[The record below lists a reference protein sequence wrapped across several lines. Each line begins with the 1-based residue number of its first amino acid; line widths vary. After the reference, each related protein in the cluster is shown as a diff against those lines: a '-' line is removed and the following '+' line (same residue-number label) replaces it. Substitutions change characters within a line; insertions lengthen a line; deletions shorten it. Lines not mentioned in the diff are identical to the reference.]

1 MKDFTWQENIRCT
14 LVLHYLPSV
23 SPKQIFFLPVFFFQ
37 KCRHGVKSPLVYI
50 ENHFERDPNL
60 VYPSFFLCKLLFL
73 SSQSRHFTA
82 ISFYRSLSQTPK
94 SLSLNQRHTDRPA
107 RCVSVY
113 CPETAICFHDAV
125 IFSFS
130 LSVKI
135 YPNSYNIKF
144 TTSVCLYSTNFDQL
158 ESVSNKICQ
167 ASK

>member
-1 MKDFTWQENIRCT
+1 MQMINDTNKGQENLRCSPA
-14 LVLHYLPSV
+14 LHYLPSV
-23 SPKQIFFLPVFFFQ
+23 SPKQIFFFPV
-37 KCRHGVKSPLVYI
+37 H
-50 ENHFERDPNL
+50 
-60 VYPSFFLCKLLFL
+60 SFFPNVRLETCSADMVLKVHLSTLKTILREIQIQYIHRFSCVKLLFL

-82 ISFYRSLSQTPK
+82 ISFYRSLSWTPK

-135 YPNSYNIKF
+135 QCRSIQILI
-144 TTSVCLYSTNFDQL
+144 TSN
-158 ESVSNKICQ
+158 
-167 ASK
+167 

>member
-1 MKDFTWQENIRCT
+1 MILTKDFTWQENVRCT
-14 LVLHYLPSV
+14 PVLHYLPSV
-23 SPKQIFFLPVFFFQ
+23 GPKQIFFLPVFFSKNKIRNMF
-37 KCRHGVKSPLVYI
+37 CRLGVKSPLVYI

-135 YPNSYNIKF
+135 QCRSIQILI
-144 TTSVCLYSTNFDQL
+144 TSN
-158 ESVSNKICQ
+158 
-167 ASK
+167 